1 VGAACGL
8 GTGFASAGAFL
19 LAAFGRVH
27 PPSPDSVLLR
37 NLYALL
43 HRSVAGSGPV
53 LRLLARLVQLRRPGP
68 DQDVPA
74 PIQVTSSAYEA
85 AAVSQLPEQAP
96 IEYPGLHHLF
106 WLSDDILSGAEPEG
120 DVALEKLAEMGI
132 KTILSVD
139 GKAPDAETAK
149 KLGMRYVH
157 VPIRYRGIEQDELLK
172 IAKTFR
178 ELEGPFYVHCYHG
191 VHRGPA
197 AAAVGRVVLDGA
209 PREQAIAEMRQY
221 CGTSSKYEGLYGAI
235 AFGQLPSAEET
246 QAYPF
251 GFEAQHQFRGFR
263 HAMVDLARSWDLIKP
278 SPSATGSPIRA
289 TRTRA
294 PATKPPKWSTCLRP

>member
-1 VGAACGL
+1 MRYSTGL
-8 GTGFASAGAFL
+8 SLGLALFSVSL
-19 LAAFGRVH
+19 LAL
-27 PPSPDSVLLR
+27 SSC
-37 NLYALL
+37 
-43 HRSVAGSGPV
+43 AG
-53 LRLLARLVQLRRPGP
+53 PGP

-263 HAMVDLARSWDLIKP
+263 HAMVDLARSWDLIKALSKRDWQPDP
-278 SPSATGSPIRA
+278 SHPDASARNEA
-289 TRTRA
+289 A
-294 PATKPPKWSTCLRP
+294 KMVDMFAAMTKMQTEIAGYAQPDEFEKWLID